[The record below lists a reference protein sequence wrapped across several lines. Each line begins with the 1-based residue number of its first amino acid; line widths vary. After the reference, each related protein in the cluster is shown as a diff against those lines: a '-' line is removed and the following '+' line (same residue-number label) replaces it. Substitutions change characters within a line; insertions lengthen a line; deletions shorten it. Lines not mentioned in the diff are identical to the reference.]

1 MKKLLFSIIALLSV
15 TILAAQKPIVIKGKI
30 DNCPNRQNS
39 FIEKQWFNP
48 ERLEEET
55 KRTNFS
61 IAEDG
66 TFYVKIPNADEFYT
80 RYWIHLGNEKKHL
93 DLMAGDSIYMT
104 LDAAKFDESIKY
116 KGRGAGRN
124 TYLNNIFLEFWDPIS
139 PTKINLNDPSQILDE
154 VNRLTSKEL
163 EVLNKY
169 HLSGEIDSS
178 YYQFEKGMIINGNAN
193 LVLSTKNRFRN
204 PDAFSDSD
212 SRQIDLMIKA
222 ANFKDDQFMQ
232 RPEFRDLVLW
242 LPGYM
247 TQHNS
252 IVRQADLNREIKFAA
267 AHYTNAMQLY
277 FNKHNIR
284 KYLSQAPNVSQKNA
298 LLNYFDKQF
307 DAPVL
312 KNVIQQQRNQLH
324 SNRIGSSMIFK
335 AAVIS
340 ITLLIV
346 MVFLLFAIV
355 KLIQQSGKKKMKFNW
370 SLLLKIVFYLGVA
383 ILAMGFMAH
392 NNKPF
397 NGLSLVLLMLGTFLV
412 HTYVL
417 IPKYALNGKIS
428 QYILFT
434 GSALLIFVVGC
445 LITDQV
451 QASMYALLVLN
462 EVFFGLVLFSWLSY
476 YIHQLA
482 SGKSTF
488 KELIKK
494 NDLNLEIAFNLVAV
508 LLINLMFIA
517 GVDHTGLLN
526 PSLLFYTILLLFY
539 FHIFISYP
547 RFFNKEKAIQFI
559 GINVLVLLGA
569 SAMMIALDALQ
580 SHRALQT
587 IGVSTKLSEL
597 INGRNIRPDLLLVFS
612 LLLIPSFIYYY
623 IKKQLTAI
631 ESTGFQLYRKK
642 EAELAQLKSQ
652 VNPHF
657 LFNTLNTLYAFALK
671 EGSDKTAECIAKLAN
686 LMRFMLDDMEKETIL
701 LKREI
706 SYIHDYVKL
715 QSIRSAVEH
724 DIAIN
729 VDMQDGESYSIA
741 PMLLI
746 PFVENAFKHGMNP
759 NKVSQLKIDIRAKD
773 NQIQFVIENS
783 IDENFQAYY
792 KEKGFGIG
800 IENVKSRLRH
810 VYPDKHTLS
819 IAKTSASFIVIMNIE
834 V

>member
-1 MKKLLFSIIALLSV
+1 MKKLLLFLIALFSV

-30 DNCPNRQNS
+30 ENCPNPQNS

-55 KRTNFS
+55 KRTHFS

-66 TFYVKIPNADEFYT
+66 TFYVKIPKADEFYV

-93 DLMAGDSIYMT
+93 DLIAGDSIYMT
-104 LDAAKFDESIKY
+104 LDAKRFDESIKY

-124 TYLNNIFLEFWDPIS
+124 SYLNDNFLEFWDPIS
-139 PTKINLNDPSQILDE
+139 PTKINLDDPAQILNE
-154 VNRLTSKEL
+154 VNTLATRDMEL
-163 EVLNKY
+163 LNKY
-169 HLSGEIDSS
+169 HISGEIDSS
-178 YYQFEKGMIINGNAN
+178 YYQFERAMIVNGKAN
-193 LVLSTKNRFRN
+193 LVLSAKKRFGH

-212 SRQIDLMIKA
+212 SRQIDVIVNA
-222 ANFKDDQFMQ
+222 ANFNDDQFLQ

-242 LPGYM
+242 LPAYR
-247 TQHNS
+247 TKHNS
-252 IVRQADLNREIKFAA
+252 IARGADLNREIKFAA
-267 AHYTNAMQLY
+267 AHYTPAMQLH
-277 FNKHNIR
+277 FNKENIR
-284 KYLSQAPNVSQKNA
+284 QYLRQAPNVSQKMA

-312 KNVIQQQRNQLH
+312 KNEIQRQRNKLH
-324 SNRIGSSMIFK
+324 NNRLADSRIFK
-335 AAVIS
+335 ASVI
-340 ITLLIV
+340 IIFWLVVLAL
-346 MVFLLFAIV
+346 LLFAIV
-355 KLIQQSGKKKMKFNW
+355 KLIQLSARKRMKFNL
-370 SLLLKIVFYLGVA
+370 SLWLKVVFYLLVSIVA
-383 ILAMGFMAH
+383 IGFIINVNIPLH
-392 NNKPF
+392 GIP
-397 NGLSLVLLMLGTFLV
+397 LVFLMLGTFLV

-417 IPKYALNGKIS
+417 IPRYALKRDPH
-428 QYILFT
+428 YAILLAI
-434 GSALLIFVVGC
+434 ALIVFVGGV
-445 LITDQV
+445 IINKQV
-451 QASMYALLVLN
+451 SSVSLYSIIVLN
-462 EVFFGLVLFSWLSY
+462 EVFFGLILLSWISY

-482 SGKSTF
+482 SGKTTL
-488 KELIKK
+488 KELIKTR
-494 NDLNLEIAFNLVAV
+494 DLNLEIAFNLVAV
-508 LLINLMFIA
+508 FLINLMFMA
-517 GVDHTGLLN
+517 AVGHNARLN
-526 PSLLFYTILLLFY
+526 QVLLFYPILLLFY
-539 FHIFISYP
+539 IHTFISYP
-547 RFFNKEKAIQFI
+547 RFFNKAKAIHFI
-559 GINVLVLLGA
+559 GINVLILLVASVL
-569 SAMMIALDALQ
+569 MIALDAVQ
-580 SHRALQT
+580 SHRALQN

-597 INGRNIRPDLLLVFS
+597 ISMRNIRLDLLLVFS
-612 LLLIPSFIYYY
+612 LLLIPSFIYYF
-623 IKKQLTAI
+623 IKKQWMNMETA
-631 ESTGFQLYRKK
+631 GFQLYRKK

-671 EGSDKTAECIAKLAN
+671 EGSDKTAESIAKLAN

-706 SYIHDYVKL
+706 SYIQDYVKL

-729 VDMQDGESYSIA
+729 VDMEEEESYSIA

-759 NKVSQLKIDIRAKD
+759 GKVSQLKIDIRAKD

-783 IDENFQAYY
+783 LDNNFQAYY

-810 VYPDKHTLS
+810 VYPDRHTLS